1 VRLTARAA
9 PGTVRCVPAT
19 IEECFTRPAADALRA
34 AIADAGGN
42 EVFLLGT
49 LDDRALI
56 TSVRV
61 LARGN
66 QHAVPALLQVPRP
79 GEVVIHNHPSGTLI
93 PSDADLSVASA
104 LGNNAVGAYIVNN
117 AVTELYVIVEPHR
130 ANAPQR
136 LAPEHAADL
145 LAPGGVIAAR
155 LEGYEQRPQQMQMLE
170 AVAAAFN
177 DDTTLTVEA
186 GTGTGKSLAYLL
198 PAISWSLLNRERVLV
213 STHTINL
220 QEQLIKKDLPF
231 LTQHAGLECTTALVK
246 GRGNYLCRR
255 KAAQATAQ
263 GNLLVEDEHQ
273 RELTELLAWAK
284 RTADGSLS
292 DLPVRPRQEV
302 WEHVVSENDNCL
314 RARCPYYS
322 SCFFYEARRAA
333 AKADVI
339 VANHHLLMADLAL
352 RDELGS
358 YTQNAVLPPA
368 RRVIIDE
375 AHHLED
381 VATNYFG
388 TRLSYAAIER
398 TFGRL
403 RSLKHES
410 KGLLPALTM
419 ALESIDAPD
428 DQPAAE
434 GAVRWIEERLLP
446 HRASLLVDAEQCF
459 TELLTGLEDMLGHEI
474 AAGVDEKIRVVP
486 SFCTLPYWERV
497 ESWLTRL
504 GAALSAFAQDFDG
517 VCDRLDQL
525 SEAAGKQVLFLGTE
539 LRALQGRVAEFGG
552 ALLTFVDDDENSCRW
567 IETRYRPRT
576 GKSIAFNT
584 APIAVGPLLR
594 KALFEQF
601 PTVVLTSATMAVD
614 QRFDYVHD
622 RLGLSDLSDHD
633 RVRTLRVESP
643 FDFEQQAL
651 LAIPRDLP
659 EPNDPRYEAA
669 THEVINETLRATQGG
684 TFVLFTAY
692 GALNR
697 AMRALEPELRA
708 RGLTVLQQGDTN
720 RHLLL
725 RRFIDEPGAV
735 LFATDSFWEGV
746 DVRGDALRCVIITRL
761 PFRVPTEP
769 IEQARVEAITARGGN
784 AFAEQTVPQAVIKLK
799 QGFGRLIRSRTDR
812 GAVVLLDSRIVRK
825 PYGRIF
831 LDSLPPAR
839 RLIADRRGVAAAL
852 QQFFSTHR
860 QHSVHEA

>member
-1 VRLTARAA
+1 
-9 PGTVRCVPAT
+9 VPPR
-19 IEECFTRPAADALRA
+19 IEERFTTAAAGALRS
-34 AIADAGGN
+34 AISDAGGN

-49 LDDRALI
+49 LDDQAVV

-66 QHAVPALLQVPRP
+66 RHAVPALLQVPRP
-79 GEVVIHNHPSGTLI
+79 GELVIHNHPSGTLA
-93 PSDADLSVASA
+93 PSDADLSVAAA
-104 LGNNAVGAYIVNN
+104 LGNNGVGSYIVDN
-117 AVTELYVIVEPHR
+117 AVTDLYVVVEPHVT
-130 ANAPQR
+130 AAPKKLAPQ
-136 LAPEHAADL
+136 HAATL
-145 LAPGGVIAAR
+145 LAPGGAVAAR

-170 AVAAAFN
+170 AVTAAFN
-177 DDTTLTVEA
+177 DATTLTVEA

-198 PAISWSLLNRERVLV
+198 PAISWSLLNRERVVV

-255 KAAQATAQ
+255 KAAQASAQ
-263 GNLLVEDEHQ
+263 GTLLVEDADQH
-273 RELTELLAWAK
+273 ELSELLAWAA
-284 RTADGSLS
+284 RTTDGSLS
-292 DLPVRPRQEV
+292 DLPVRPRREV

-322 SCFFYEARRAA
+322 TCFFYEARRGA

-339 VANHHLLMADLAL
+339 VVNHHLLMADLAL
-352 RDELGS
+352 REQIGS

-388 TRLSYAAIER
+388 TRLSYVTLDRA
-398 TFGRL
+398 FGRL
-403 RSLKHES
+403 RSLKVDN
-410 KGLLPALTM
+410 KGVLPALLM
-419 ALESIDAPD
+419 ALESIESPEDR
-428 DQPAAE
+428 PAAE
-434 GAVRWIEERLLP
+434 GAARWIEERLLP
-446 HRASLLVDAEQCF
+446 QRASLLVDAEQGF
-459 TELLTGLEDMLGHEI
+459 TELLTGLEDVLGHEI
-474 AAGVDEKIRVVP
+474 AGGVDEKIRIVP
-486 SFCTLPYWERV
+486 EFSTLPYWRTVER
-497 ESWLTRL
+497 WLTRL
-504 GAALSAFAQDFDG
+504 GAALGDFAQDFDG
-517 VCDRLDQL
+517 VCDRVDQL
-525 SEAAGKQVLFLGTE
+525 SEGASKQVLFLHTE
-539 LRALQGRVAEFGG
+539 LRALQERIAGFAA
-552 ALLTFVDDDENSCRW
+552 ALLAFLDEDENICRW
-567 IETRYRPRT
+567 IETRHRPRT
-576 GKSIAFNT
+576 GKSIAFHA

-601 PTVVLTSATMAVD
+601 PTVVLTSATLAVD
-614 QRFDYVHD
+614 RRFDYVHD
-622 RLGLSDLSDHD
+622 RFGLAELSEPE
-633 RVRTLRVESP
+633 RVCTLRVESP

-659 EPNDPRYEAA
+659 EPNHPRYEAA
-669 THEVINETLRATQGG
+669 THEVIADTLRATQGG

-697 AMRALEPELRA
+697 AVQALGPELQA
-708 RGLTVLQQGDTN
+708 QGLTLLQQGNTN

-725 RRFIDEPGAV
+725 SRFVAEPRAV

-812 GAVVLLDSRIVRK
+812 GAVVLLDSRVVRK

-839 RLIADRRGVAAAL
+839 RLVADRRAVGAAL
-852 QQFFSTHR
+852 QQFFAQSLQRH
-860 QHSVHEA
+860 APGA

>member
-1 VRLTARAA
+1 M
-9 PGTVRCVPAT
+9 PAS
-19 IEECFTRPAADALRA
+19 IDDRYTRTAADAWRA

-42 EVFLLGT
+42 EVFFLGT
-49 LDDRALI
+49 VDDDAVI

-66 QHAVPALLQVPRP
+66 RHAVPALLQVPRP
-79 GEVVIHNHPSGTLI
+79 GEVVIHNHPSGALT

-117 AVTELYVIVEPHR
+117 AVTDLYVVVEPHVTT
-130 ANAPQR
+130 APTTLTPQ
-136 LAPEHAADL
+136 HAADL
-145 LAPGGVIAAR
+145 LAPSGPIAAR
-155 LEGYEQRPQQMQMLE
+155 LDGYEHRPQQMQMLE
-170 AVAAAFN
+170 AVVAAFN

-198 PAISWSLLNRERVLV
+198 PAISWSLLNRERVVV

-231 LTQHAGLECTTALVK
+231 LTQQAGLECTTALVK

-255 KAAQATAQ
+255 KAAQVHTQ
-263 GNLLVEDEHQ
+263 GAMLVEDEYQH
-273 RELTELLAWAK
+273 ELSELLAWAQH
-284 RTADGSLS
+284 TTDGSLS
-292 DLPVRPRQEV
+292 DLPVRPRLEV
-302 WEHVVSENDNCL
+302 WEQVVSENDNCL

-322 SCFFYEARRAA
+322 TCFFYEARRAA
-333 AKADVI
+333 AKADII
-339 VANHHLLMADLAL
+339 VVNHHLLMADLAL
-352 RDELGS
+352 RDQIGS

-368 RRVIIDE
+368 RRVIVDE

-388 TRLSYAAIER
+388 TRLSYAAVER

-403 RSLKHES
+403 RSLRHEH
-410 KGLLPALTM
+410 KGVLPALQM
-419 ALESIDAPD
+419 ALESIEAAD
-428 DQPAAE
+428 DRPAAE
-434 GAVRWIEERLLP
+434 GAARWIEERLLP

-459 TELLTGLEDMLGHEI
+459 TELMTGLEDVVGREI
-474 AAGVDEKIRVVP
+474 GTGVDEKIRIVP
-486 SFCTLPYWERV
+486 DFCAHPYWQSV

-504 GAALSAFAQDFDG
+504 GAALGAFAEDIDG
-517 VCDRLDQL
+517 VSDRIEQL
-525 SEAAGKQVLFLGTE
+525 SEESSRQVIFLNTE
-539 LRALQGRVAEFGG
+539 LRALQSRIAGFGG
-552 ALLTFVDDDENSCRW
+552 ALLAFVDEDDNTCRW

-576 GKSIAFNT
+576 GKAIAFNT

-601 PTVVLTSATMAVD
+601 PTVVLTSATLAVD

-622 RLGLSDLSDHD
+622 RLGLRELSDPD

-651 LAIPRDLP
+651 LAVPRDLP

-669 THEVINETLRATQGG
+669 THEAIADTLRATQGG

-697 AMRALEPELRA
+697 AVRALEPELRA
-708 RGLTVLQQGDTN
+708 RGLTVLQQGNTN
-720 RHLLL
+720 RHMLL
-725 RRFIDEPGAV
+725 RRFIDEPHAV

-825 PYGRIF
+825 PYGRVF

-839 RLIADRRGVAAAL
+839 RLIADRQTVGAAL
-852 QQFFSTHR
+852 KEFFAR
-860 QHSVHEA
+860 VHHPVP